1 MSNFSSVEIV
11 WLALFIS
18 ALFVVYLSNTA
29 VFYSNLIITQL
40 LIILFIYRYNKNP
53 NFSKLHICVV
63 IIVQLLSTL
72 HNIPFVGENFVAF
85 IIKTVII
92 LCALFITKES
102 LNNLSNKSSY
112 PYKIIVPVIS
122 ILYKVAPWVIVIW
135 YLKVK
140 ASTLLMVQP

>member
-1 MSNFSSVEIV
+1 MSNISSVEIV

-18 ALFVVYLSNTA
+18 ALFIVYLSNTA

-53 NFSKLHICVV
+53 NFRKLHIVVV

-72 HNIPFVGENFVAF
+72 HNIPFVSENFVAF
-85 IIKTVII
+85 IIKTLII

-102 LNNLSNKSSY
+102 LNKLSNKSYLHNIFSS
-112 PYKIIVPVIS
+112 VMS
-122 ILYKVAPWVIVIW
+122 ILYKFAPWIIVIW
-135 YLKVK
+135 YLKIK